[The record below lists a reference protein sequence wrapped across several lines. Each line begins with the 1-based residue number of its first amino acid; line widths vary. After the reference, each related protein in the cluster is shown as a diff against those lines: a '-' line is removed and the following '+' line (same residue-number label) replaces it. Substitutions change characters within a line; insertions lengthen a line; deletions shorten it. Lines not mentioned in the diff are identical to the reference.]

1 MVRGAERIG
10 MGLEGHAGACPA
22 LRLAVWPLTSPFPS
36 LSLPFLILIITT
48 AIKTTPISS
57 NTDDGGDDGG
67 VVIVAPNL
75 RYRISLCVCS
85 IISFFKYPMK

>member
-1 MVRGAERIG
+1 MATDKS
-10 MGLEGHAGACPA
+10 LS
-22 LRLAVWPLTSPFPS
+22 LSKSPFPDINYNNS
-36 LSLPFLILIITT
+36 K
-48 AIKTTPISS
+48 KTTPISS